1 MLILTFTG
9 APAASARALGLKA
22 LRKGIAA
29 KITPTNP
36 SKDVIEVSNCRLIGL
51 GGDFGCIK
59 SIFC

>member
-1 MLILTFTG
+1 LN
-9 APAASARALGLKA
+9 A

-36 SKDVIEVSNCRLIGL
+36 SRDVIEVSNCRLIGL